1 MGYKILKT
9 YAETLISSSTYEL
22 TYGNPQMQC
31 FEFKA
36 KHEIKMRRYIYIGV
50 VFPKAL
56 PNNEQATLFKV
67 IFSPSVLNKINIKHQ
82 SLHVTD

>member
-1 MGYKILKT
+1 
-9 YAETLISSSTYEL
+9 
-22 TYGNPQMQC
+22 MQC

-36 KHEIKMRRYIYIGV
+36 KHEIKMRRNIYFGV

-67 IFSPSVLNKINIKHQ
+67 IF
-82 SLHVTD
+82 